1 MELGSEE
8 SKNKIEDTLESI
20 WYNAVS
26 RLFAVYEFHT
36 KETKK
41 NYKKFW
47 WLNDAK
53 QLDWCSWEA
62 SISSENNLEPL

>member
-8 SKNKIEDTLESI
+8 SKDKIQETLESI

-26 RLFAVYEFHT
+26 RLFAVYEFQR
-36 KETKK
+36 KQK

-47 WLNDAK
+47 WLNDVK

-62 SISSENNLEPL
+62 SISSENNSEPL